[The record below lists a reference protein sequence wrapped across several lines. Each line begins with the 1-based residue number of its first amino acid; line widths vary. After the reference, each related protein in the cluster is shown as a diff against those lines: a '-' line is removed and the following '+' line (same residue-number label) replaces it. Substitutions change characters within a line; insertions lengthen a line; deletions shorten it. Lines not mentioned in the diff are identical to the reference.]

1 MGCSETVCSA
11 PGLAA
16 ALNPGCRSKVAPR
29 SWLRR
34 SWHPAVTDEWALGD
48 SPSGG
53 ERQKELEQAALRSY
67 KSHQF
72 HGCTMSNISENRESF
87 HTPLTP
93 GASPSGTPTSE
104 LPSTGV
110 GSTHSVEHLSK
121 DITDFP
127 SV

>member
-1 MGCSETVCSA
+1 MECSEIVCSA

-16 ALNPGCRSKVAPR
+16 TFNPSCRSKAAPR
-29 SWLRR
+29 PWLRR
-34 SWHPAVTDEWALGD
+34 SWHPAVTDEWTLGD
-48 SPSGG
+48 NPSGG
-53 ERQKELEQAALRSY
+53 ERQKELEQAALHPY

-72 HGCTMSNISENRESF
+72 HGCTMSNVSESRESF

-104 LPSTGV
+104 LPSTGA
-110 GSTHSVEHLSK
+110 GSAHSVEHLPK
-121 DITDFP
+121 DIGDFP